1 MITEEGKNGE
11 INYINIETTKG
22 YKYVRYIGPNGKN
35 STISVLN
42 FMDMK
47 YKILIMKVKKKKNIF
62 LLSYHLL

>member
-1 MITEEGKNGE
+1 MITEEDKSGE
-11 INYINIETTKG
+11 INYINIYTTKT

>member
-35 STISVLN
+35 STISVLE
-42 FMDMK
+42 F
-47 YKILIMKVKKKKNIF
+47 YGYEV
-62 LLSYHLL
+62 